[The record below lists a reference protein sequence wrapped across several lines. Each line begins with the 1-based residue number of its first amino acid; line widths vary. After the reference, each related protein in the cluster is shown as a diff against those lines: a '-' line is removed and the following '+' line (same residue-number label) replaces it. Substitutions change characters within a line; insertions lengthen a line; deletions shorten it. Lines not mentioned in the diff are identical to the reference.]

1 MLAAFRLGTGLWDP
15 SHRYETSWL
24 LSPYLLGACRALI
37 SLYIF
42 VVRFFVIGWTC
53 SRAEYGGCKAV
64 GQSFSYFTVLTY
76 WGLGFYFLIS
86 AIHTLTY
93 ARSGSP
99 LLERFPR
106 LLQALHA
113 FYYTTVTTYPFIVTI
128 VYWAIIYKAPWY
140 ADEFSAWSNI
150 SQHGLNSA
158 FALFEI
164 LVPRTTAAQLEW
176 VHMFWL
182 IIVLALYLTLAYVT
196 YYTQGFYTY
205 SFLDLRKNSSGSV
218 AGYIVGIA
226 VAAVV
231 FFLVVKGLI
240 WLRAW
245 VTEKKLGMDGKF
257 AKQRFHG
264 YDNELGTINSKN

>member
-15 SHRYETSWL
+15 SHRFETSWL
-24 LSPYLLGACRALI
+24 LSPYQLGACRALI
-37 SLYIF
+37 SLYTF
-42 VVRFFVIGWTC
+42 TVRFFVIGWTC
-53 SRAEYGGCKAV
+53 SRPEYGGCKAV

-76 WGLGFYFLIS
+76 WGLSFYFLIS

-93 ARSGSP
+93 ARTGSP

-106 LLQALHA
+106 PLQALHA

-128 VYWAIIYKAPWY
+128 VYWTIIYKAPWY
-140 ADEFSAWSNI
+140 PDEFSAWSNI

-164 LVPRTTAAQLEW
+164 VIPRTAPTQLEW
-176 VHMFWL
+176 PHLLWL
-182 IIVLALYLTLAYVT
+182 VIVLALYLALAYVT

-205 SFLDLRKNSSGSV
+205 SFLDIRANGSGTV
-218 AGYIVGIA
+218 AAYIVGIA
-226 VAAVV
+226 VAGIV

-240 WLRAW
+240 WLRMW
-245 VTEKKLGMDGKF
+245 VTEKKLGMDGNF
-257 AKQRFHG
+257 AKQHFLSH
-264 YDNELGTINSKN
+264 DTELGTVNSKN